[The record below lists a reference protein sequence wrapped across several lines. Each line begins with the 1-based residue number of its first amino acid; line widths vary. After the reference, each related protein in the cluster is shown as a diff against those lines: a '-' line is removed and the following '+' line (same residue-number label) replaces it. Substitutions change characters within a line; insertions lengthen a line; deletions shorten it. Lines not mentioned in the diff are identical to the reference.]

1 MILATTLG
9 PVRHLAAGACLSSG
23 ERHGLWRVR
32 DGLFAPSGEEGP
44 AGRELESLALPGDL
58 LGTQLLSGELP
69 VREVRAVTA
78 GRLEPVT
85 CTSLVLMSRLLT
97 EALIQARR
105 QGRELVRLRSGG
117 VPERVKALLLLL
129 GSDDAR
135 DEQVVAMPTLRDMS
149 RIVDSSPESVSRV
162 ISSMRRRRIVG
173 DRSPQSATFS
183 RAQLQALVE
192 TTGMTCS

>member
-1 MILATTLG
+1 
-9 PVRHLAAGACLSSG
+9 
-23 ERHGLWRVR
+23 
-32 DGLFAPSGEEGP
+32 
-44 AGRELESLALPGDL
+44 
-58 LGTQLLSGELP
+58 
-69 VREVRAVTA
+69 
-78 GRLEPVT
+78 
-85 CTSLVLMSRLLT
+85 MSRLLT